1 MGITKTRITAYQP
14 QCDGQVER
22 QNRTLQDM
30 LAAFCN
36 EDENDRDL
44 WIDAAVLAYNLS
56 LQDPHETSLYEIVFG
71 LTPHTSVRNIIRTPT
86 ERSQYAIRMHSVPKA
101 DIEGS

>member
-1 MGITKTRITAYQP
+1 MEITKTRITAYQP

-56 LQDPHETSLYEIVFG
+56 LQESPRNVSL
-71 LTPHTSVRNIIRTPT
+71 
-86 ERSQYAIRMHSVPKA
+86 
-101 DIEGS
+101 

>member
-14 QCDGQVER
+14 QCDRQVER

-44 WIDAAVLAYNLS
+44 GIDAAVLAYNLS
-56 LQDPHETSLYEIVFG
+56 LEESPRNVSL
-71 LTPHTSVRNIIRTPT
+71 
-86 ERSQYAIRMHSVPKA
+86 
-101 DIEGS
+101 